1 MTGFVL
7 HPEAYRDIEEIWEYV
22 AVDNLSAA
30 DSIVEEIYEM
40 IQRLVPFPGQG
51 HARPDLTSRPLRFQI
66 LRDYV
71 IAYAPAEQPLLVIG
85 SYTAGATL
93 ASWRRC
99 FAQESKSSRSTQS
112 NFQDYFAEL
121 LAGLEVGVGGGGFG

>member
-51 HARPDLTSRPLRFQI
+51 HARQDLTSRPLRFQI

-71 IAYAPAEQPLLVIG
+71 IVYAPAEQPLLVIG
-85 SYTAGATL
+85 VIHG
-93 ASWRRC
+93 RRNPRVM
-99 FAQESKSSRSTQS
+99 AAMLRARE
-112 NFQDYFAEL
+112 
-121 LAGLEVGVGGGGFG
+121 

>member
-22 AVDNLSAA
+22 AADNPSAA
-30 DSIVEEIYEM
+30 DDIVEEIYEM

-51 HARPDLTSRPLRFQI
+51 HARQDLTSRPLRFQI

-71 IAYAPAEQPLLVIG
+71 IVYAPAEQPLLVIG
-85 SYTAGATL
+85 VIHG
-93 ASWRRC
+93 RRNPRVM
-99 FAQESKSSRSTQS
+99 AAMLRARE
-112 NFQDYFAEL
+112 
-121 LAGLEVGVGGGGFG
+121 

>member
-51 HARPDLTSRPLRFQI
+51 HARQDLTSRPLRFQI

-71 IAYAPAEQPLLVIG
+71 IVYAPAEFETDRKSTRLNSSHQII
-85 SYTAGATL
+85 SYAVFCLKKKKTRQRSKNRTQTIAT
-93 ASWRRC
+93 
-99 FAQESKSSRSTQS
+99 
-112 NFQDYFAEL
+112 YFL
-121 LAGLEVGVGGGGFG
+121 PCYN